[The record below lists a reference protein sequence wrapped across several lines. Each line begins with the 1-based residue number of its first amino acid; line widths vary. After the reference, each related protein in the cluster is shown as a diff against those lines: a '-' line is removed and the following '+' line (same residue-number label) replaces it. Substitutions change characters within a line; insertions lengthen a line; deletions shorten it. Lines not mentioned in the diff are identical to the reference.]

1 MSAQEA
7 DNTYNEPLDYED
19 PAEQEPYVDTIMDEA
34 TEPPVAQPQQTPS
47 VQPSTAVPQTAQ
59 SLTLAQESLTQ
70 AAQSKLTDVNL
81 GGLSTCKIDPL
92 KAGKSWISWKTRI
105 HKFFRLFEITD
116 VVHGTE
122 IKPEDPFLA
131 RRWLGKDGVAQ
142 ALITNNIDDQQMN
155 HVVEAESSAEMWEN
169 LQAIHETVGS
179 LGITTAKRRLLT
191 TRAQND
197 TNIIDHINNL

>member
-19 PAEQEPYVDTIMDEA
+19 SAEQEPYIDTIMDEV

-47 VQPSTAVPQTAQ
+47 VQPSSAVPPTAQ

-70 AAQSKLTDVNL
+70 ADQSELTDVNL
-81 GGLSTCKIDPL
+81 GKISTCKIDPL
-92 KAGKSWISWKTRI
+92 KAGNWISWKTRI

-142 ALITNNIDDQQMN
+142 VLITNNIDGPTN
-155 HVVEAESSAEMWEN
+155 ESCS
-169 LQAIHETVGS
+169 
-179 LGITTAKRRLLT
+179 
-191 TRAQND
+191 
-197 TNIIDHINNL
+197 

>member
-7 DNTYNEPLDYED
+7 DSAYIEPLDYED
-19 PAEQEPYVDTIMDEA
+19 SAEQEPYIDTIMDEV
-34 TEPPVAQPQQTPS
+34 TEPTVAQPQQTPS
-47 VQPSTAVPQTAQ
+47 VQPSSAVPPTAQ

-81 GGLSTCKIDPL
+81 GGLSKCKIDPL
-92 KAGKSWISWKTRI
+92 KAGNWISWKTQS
-105 HKFFRLFEITD
+105 HKFFRLFEITN

-122 IKPEDPFLA
+122 IKPEAFFLA

-155 HVVEAESSAEMWEN
+155 HVVEAETSAEMWEN

-191 TRAQND
+191 M
-197 TNIIDHINNL
+197 